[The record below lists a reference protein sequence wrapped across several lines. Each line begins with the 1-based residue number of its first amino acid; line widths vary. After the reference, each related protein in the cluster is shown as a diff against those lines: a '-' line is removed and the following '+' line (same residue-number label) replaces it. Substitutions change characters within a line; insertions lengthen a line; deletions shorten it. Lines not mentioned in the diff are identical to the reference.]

1 MGLPSIPELVTKA
14 KAAFKRFPLTLLWAI
29 TGSLLVVSIL
39 EINDSALFN
48 EYLNV
53 FLVLALG
60 ISWLISVQF
69 YIEQFANP
77 RKYWWTKAIVLLFLI
92 GVYITLPSQEE
103 REMAAASYI
112 RYILFI
118 IAGHLAIFFAPF
130 TYSWHDKSYAN
141 YLGTILISIARSTLF
156 TGVLYLGLVLA
167 LAAVDFLFK
176 VDIDGK
182 RYGQLFVLCIGIVNT
197 WVYLSDFPKEVHHH
211 IHFSFP
217 KPAEVFVKF
226 ILIPLVAL
234 YYIILYAYSFKI
246 IINWELPNGWVSYL
260 VTALAGLLF
269 IIQLIIH
276 PIHKSHPSRL
286 IRKFHPLFYWLLL
299 PLLIL
304 LFVAIYRRT
313 SEYGITEN
321 RYFVWVLAFYILATT
336 LYLLISTKRHLR
348 WLPIALFVIALA
360 TSVGPWGASAVS
372 IRSQVKTFERLYDNA
387 FAKAQTQ
394 NKILPQQENDR
405 LRSVTRF
412 LADRN
417 ALDKTSAILGYTP
430 SKVFKSSSKW
440 QLPYKIIDTLGL
452 ELLNNNTSNSRPYFY
467 SDNNQTIVLNDIDY
481 YKALDISSSS
491 AETPFNTIHLYQ
503 IRLSES
509 RDTLLV
515 SQEKEVQLKL
525 PLKKMIANLQKLN
538 QDSNQVPREK
548 LMVQGSNESL
558 EVAVYFQSI
567 SLDSGNLNTLEN
579 YSRADVFL
587 KELTND

>member
-336 LYLLISTKRHLR
+336 LYLLISTKRQLR

-372 IRSQVKTFERLYDNA
+372 IRSQVKTFERLYDNP